1 MFFGNIVKTLMFAS
15 VMSYEAIAWASAAD
29 PYESDGLVQEVIT
42 EISNPVVFDFRRA
55 DWEFTLVGGYSDEA
69 NNFKNEV
76 WGLTVGMPLQ
86 SGSVFRFGL
95 NRVNV
100 MTTPSSHKIG
110 RSPFTQDATMSR
122 YEAGLSF
129 AFNLMEGKSVTRLS
143 TFVPDFEHVMYVTLG
158 GSFNHPNEGLMPKKR
173 DYPEALPGQR
183 RIHSKYSYGIGLEWQ
198 FFLPQAVGLR
208 MGAELK
214 LLPVPDSDLR
224 YYPFYYTGVVWAP
237 DL

>member
-1 MFFGNIVKTLMFAS
+1 MSFRSLAKFAVIALTIVIEVGAL
-15 VMSYEAIAWASAAD
+15 ASAAD

-55 DWEFTLVGGYSDEA
+55 DWEFTLIGGYNDEA

-76 WGLTVGMPLQ
+76 WGLTVGMPMQ

-122 YEAGLSF
+122 YEMGLSF

-143 TFVPDFEHVMYVTLG
+143 TIVPDFEHIMYVTFG

-173 DYPEALPGQR
+173 DYPEPLPGQR
-183 RIHSKYSYGIGLEWQ
+183 RVHSKYSYAVGLEWQ
-198 FFLPQAVGLR
+198 IFMPQAVGLR
-208 MGAELK
+208 IGADLRF
-214 LLPVPDSDLR
+214 LPAFDSDLL
-224 YYPFYYTGVVWAP
+224 YYPFYFVGMVWAP
-237 DL
+237 DW